1 MDPKRITLSALI
13 SILIVLIVYGWFISI
28 GPWRERGS
36 TSDYYFRM
44 ASAFRAGQL
53 ELEEKPDP
61 ALLAL
66 PNPYDHRARKGIPLL
81 GDASLYKGN
90 YYLYF
95 GAFPSLPLALIIF
108 IFPVEPGD
116 QVFVYIFLIGLFL
129 IQSLLFIEI
138 VRCFFDSLP
147 GWVIPA
153 GILILGLTGPYTR
166 MLSHPYIHEAAIA
179 GGQLFFTLGFL
190 FAFLALKEQ
199 PVHAGKLLLAGLF
212 WAFSAAT
219 RTTQLVPIAFM
230 IVLTWLFVAWKY
242 RSSRLPPILVRSTI
256 ALAGPLVICGV
267 ILAWYN
273 WARFDSI
280 FEFGLYYQL
289 AAFNLQANYDIL
301 FSRIYI
307 LQNLY
312 NYFLNPFELTGRF
325 PYFNALPGTEKP
337 VLSSFELPNL
347 YAVEGRFGGAL
358 VSTPFLL
365 FALIPVIQAASTF
378 IKGLRGPS
386 VKEELIDLFDWT
398 VLGLAGSAITGA
410 LPTLLL
416 FYVGFRYETEFIACL
431 TLLALIGF
439 CQAFQILKRRRAR
452 TLLTILGISLAV
464 FSILANLALAYSGMQ
479 G

>member
-95 GAFPSLPLALIIF
+95 GAFPSLPLALVIS

-129 IQSLLFIEI
+129 VQSLLFIGI

-147 GWVIPA
+147 GWIIPV

-190 FAFLALKEQ
+190 FAFLALNDR
-199 PVHAGKLLLAGLF
+199 PVHDGKLLLAGLF
-212 WAFSAAT
+212 WAFAAAT
-219 RTTQLVPIAFM
+219 RTTQLIPVAFIA
-230 IVLTWLFVAWKY
+230 VLTWLYVGWNY
-242 RSSRLPPILVRSTI
+242 RQSLPTTFLARSTL

-398 VLGLAGSAITGA
+398 VLGLAGSAITGG

>member
-1 MDPKRITLSALI
+1 MDSKRITLPAGI

-36 TSDYYFRM
+36 TSDYYYRM

-53 ELEEKPDP
+53 ELEEKPNP

-95 GAFPSLPLALIIF
+95 GAFPSLPLALIIS
-108 IFPVEPGD
+108 IFPVKPGD

-129 IQSLLFIEI
+129 IQSLLFSQILHRLSDYI
-138 VRCFFDSLP
+138 P
-147 GWVIPA
+147 GWALPL
-153 GILILGLTGPYTR
+153 GILVLGLTGPYTR

-179 GGQLFFTLGFL
+179 GGQLFFTLGFY

-199 PVHAGKLLLAGLF
+199 PVHDGKLLLAGVF

-219 RTTQLVPIAFM
+219 RTTQLIPVAFIA
-230 IVLTWLFVAWKY
+230 VLTWLFIAWKY
-242 RSSRLPPILVRSTI
+242 RRSRPATFLARSTL
-256 ALAGPLVICGV
+256 ALAGPLILCGV

-307 LQNLY
+307 IQNLY
-312 NYFLNPFELTGRF
+312 NYFLNPFELTDSF
-325 PYFNALPGTEKP
+325 PFFHALPGSEKP
-337 VLSSFELPNL
+337 VFSSFELPNL

-365 FALIPVIQAASTF
+365 FSLIPVIQAAVTF
-378 IKGLRGPS
+378 TKRLRGS
-386 VKEELIDLFDWT
+386 ARRENLIDVFDWT
-398 VLGLAGSAITGA
+398 VPGLAGSVIAGA

-431 TLLALIGF
+431 TLLAVIGF
-439 CQAFQILKRRRAR
+439 CQGYQILKSRRER
-452 TLLTILGISLAV
+452 TLLTALGISMAV
-464 FSILANLALAYSGMQ
+464 FSILANLALAYSGMR

>member
-1 MDPKRITLSALI
+1 VDPKRIILPAGI
-13 SILIVLIVYGWFISI
+13 SILIVLIVYSWFISI

-36 TSDYYFRM
+36 TSDYYYRM

-53 ELEEKPDP
+53 KLEEKPDP

-66 PNPYDHRARKGIPLL
+66 PNPYDHRARKDIPLL

-95 GAFPSLPLALIIF
+95 GAFPSLPLALIISL
-108 IFPVEPGD
+108 FPIKPGD
-116 QVFVYIFLIGLFL
+116 QIFVYIFLIGLFL
-129 IQSLLFIEI
+129 VQSLLSIEI
-138 VRCFFDSLP
+138 TRRFFDRLP
-147 GWVIPA
+147 GWTLPL
-153 GILILGLTGPYTR
+153 GILVLGLTGPYTR

-179 GGQLFFTLGFL
+179 GGQLFFTLGFY
-190 FAFLALKEQ
+190 FAFLALKAQ
-199 PVHAGKLLLAGLF
+199 PIHTGKLLLASLF

-230 IVLTWLFVAWKY
+230 IVLTWLYIAWKD
-242 RSSRLPPILVRSTI
+242 RPSRATISLARSTL
-256 ALAGPLVICGV
+256 ALAVPLATCGV

-307 LQNLY
+307 VQNLY
-312 NYFLNPFELTGRF
+312 NYFLNPFELTGHF
-325 PYFNALPGTEKP
+325 PFFNALPGTEKP
-337 VLSSFELPNL
+337 VLASFELPNL

-365 FALIPVIQAASTF
+365 FSLIPVIQAVFTF
-378 IKGLRGPS
+378 TKRLRGS
-386 VKEELIDLFDWT
+386 ARNDKLVDVYDWT
-398 VLGLAGSAITGA
+398 VLGLAGSTIAGA

-416 FYVGFRYETEFIACL
+416 FYVGFRYETEFITCL

-439 CQAFQILKRRRAR
+439 CQSYQILKSTPAR
-452 TLLTILGISLAV
+452 TLFTVLGLSLAV
-464 FSILANLALAYSGMQ
+464 FSIIANVALAYSGMR

>member
-1 MDPKRITLSALI
+1 KRITLPAGI

-44 ASAFRAGQL
+44 ASAIRAGQL

-95 GAFPSLPLALIIF
+95 GAFPSLPLALIIS
-108 IFPVEPGD
+108 IYPVEPGD

-129 IQSLLFIEI
+129 VQSLLFIEI
-138 VRCFFDSLP
+138 IHRFSDYIPVWTLP
-147 GWVIPA
+147 L
-153 GILILGLTGPYTR
+153 GILVLGLTGPYTR

-199 PVHAGKLLLAGLF
+199 PVHVGRLLLAGLF

-219 RTTQLVPIAFM
+219 RTTQLAQIAFM
-230 IVLTWLFVAWKY
+230 IVLTWLYIAWKH
-242 RSSRLPPILVRSTI
+242 RTSRLQPFLTRSTL
-256 ALAGPLVICGV
+256 ALAGPLVICGI

-307 LQNLY
+307 VQNIY

-325 PYFNALPGTEKP
+325 PFFNALPGTEKP

-365 FALIPVIQAASTF
+365 FSLVPVILTVFTFTKRLRASA
-378 IKGLRGPS
+378 GR
-386 VKEELIDLFDWT
+386 EDLLDVFDWT
-398 VLGLAGSAITGA
+398 LPGLAGSSIAGA

-431 TLLALIGF
+431 TVLALIGF
-439 CQAFQILKRRRAR
+439 SQGYPILKRRRAR
-452 TLLTILGISLAV
+452 ALFTILGISLAA
-464 FSILANLALAYSGMQ
+464 FSILANLALAYSGMR